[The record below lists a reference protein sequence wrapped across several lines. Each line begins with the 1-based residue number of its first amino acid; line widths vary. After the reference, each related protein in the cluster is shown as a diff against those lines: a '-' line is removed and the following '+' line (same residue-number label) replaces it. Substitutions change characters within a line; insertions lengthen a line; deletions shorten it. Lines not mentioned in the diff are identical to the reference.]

1 MSASRQKQ
9 PFPLRDRRHTGAALH
24 SERFRS
30 DCILGHRA
38 ISRSGGRPSGK
49 SNASKRF
56 RIAADLGSGT
66 DCSIPSCQMVTLKMG
81 QPKHPPAERGRQVGE
96 IRRAPRQTCK
106 SLEVRTK
113 SFHDL
118 LLQYDASQIDRTARV
133 THSDPCS
140 HTGDCFQ
147 IGALGR
153 GSGRQCAGAAVMK
166 KATARERLGAFRKH
180 ATIRRPQVDLFHI

>member
-1 MSASRQKQ
+1 
-9 PFPLRDRRHTGAALH
+9 
-24 SERFRS
+24 
-30 DCILGHRA
+30 
-38 ISRSGGRPSGK
+38 
-49 SNASKRF
+49 
-56 RIAADLGSGT
+56 
-66 DCSIPSCQMVTLKMG
+66 MG

-96 IRRAPRQTCK
+96 IRRVPRQMCK
-106 SLEVRTK
+106 SLEVRMR

-118 LLQYDASQIDRTARV
+118 LVPYDVSQIDRTARV

>member
-1 MSASRQKQ
+1 M
-9 PFPLRDRRHTGAALH
+9 
-24 SERFRS
+24 
-30 DCILGHRA
+30 
-38 ISRSGGRPSGK
+38 GK
-49 SNASKRF
+49 AN
-56 RIAADLGSGT
+56 
-66 DCSIPSCQMVTLKMG
+66 P
-81 QPKHPPAERGRQVGE
+81 PPAERGRQVGE

-153 GSGRQCAGAAVMK
+153 GSGRQCAAAALMK
-166 KATARERLGAFRKH
+166 TAIRRERLGRCRKP
-180 ATIRRPQVDLFHI
+180 APTAPP

>member
-1 MSASRQKQ
+1 MPDGDPGKWANRSTRQQSANVRSEK
-9 PFPLRDRRHTGAALH
+9 FAARR
-24 SERFRS
+24 
-30 DCILGHRA
+30 
-38 ISRSGGRPSGK
+38 GK
-49 SNASKRF
+49 R
-56 RIAADLGSGT
+56 
-66 DCSIPSCQMVTLKMG
+66 V
-81 QPKHPPAERGRQVGE
+81 E
-96 IRRAPRQTCK
+96 

-140 HTGDCFQ
+140 LTGDCFQ

-166 KATARERLGAFRKH
+166 TAIARERLGAFRKH
-180 ATIRRPQVDLFHI
+180 APIR